1 MFNDK
6 ILHLNNILR
15 KRVSDLLL
23 MFIYTVRKLYD
34 VTVTKDC
41 ICERYNCCVAII
53 TLSITRS
60 AFRSKG
66 YYFQVEMFGHSKP
79 VMLSLFVVFT
89 VSIALLQE
97 NTFERVSIKYGKVIS
112 ISQARSVF
120 TCVESCLQHCE
131 CRFVRFTK
139 INNTCQLF
147 ADVLLYYGSNSMP
160 SSSDVVDFKK
170 VCLKYIHSNATRVYL
185 FNRNIF
191 YILYI

>member
-1 MFNDK
+1 M
-6 ILHLNNILR
+6 
-15 KRVSDLLL
+15 
-23 MFIYTVRKLYD
+23 YD

-41 ICERYNCCVAII
+41 ICERYNCCVVII

-89 VSIALLQE
+89 ASIALLQE
-97 NTFERVSIKYGKVIS
+97 NTFERVIIKYGNVIS
-112 ISQARSVF
+112 ISQVRSIR
-120 TCVESCLQHCE
+120 TCVELCLHRCE

-139 INNTCQLF
+139 SNRICQLF

-160 SSSDVVDFKK
+160 SSDVVDFRK
-170 VCLKYIHSNATRVYL
+170 VCIRYIHSNTNRV
-185 FNRNIF
+185 
-191 YILYI
+191 